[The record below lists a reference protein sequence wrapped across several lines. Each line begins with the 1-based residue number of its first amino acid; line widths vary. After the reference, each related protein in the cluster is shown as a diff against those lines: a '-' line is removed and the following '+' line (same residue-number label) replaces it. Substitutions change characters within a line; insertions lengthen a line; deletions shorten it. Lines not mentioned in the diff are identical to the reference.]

1 MTKTPDVVFL
11 FDVDNTLIDN
21 DRVQAHLKE
30 HLEQTY
36 GVAARDRYWEIL
48 EELRNELGYV
58 DYLGALERFRIE
70 AMHRPDVLRM
80 SSWLVDYPFADR
92 LYPGA
97 LDAVKHVQQWGTAVI
112 LSDGDA
118 VFQPRKVERS
128 GLWHAFD
135 DRVLIYIHKEQE
147 LDDVE
152 RLYPADHYV
161 LIDDKLRILSAV
173 KKIWGER
180 VTTVFPKQ
188 GHYAFDPKH
197 SGRVSARG
205 YRACQDRRSTQ
216 LRSVRIPQEELARQ
230 RSQRCAYEEGYRAQ
244 AAPRGRSQPQPA
256 ISPLSPRAVAR

>member
-1 MTKTPDVVFL
+1 VPFF

-21 DRVQAHLKE
+21 DRVQTDLNE
-30 HLEQTY
+30 HMEQRY

-48 EELRNELGYV
+48 EELRSKLGYV

-70 AMHRPDVLRM
+70 TIHRPDVLRM

-97 LDAVKHVQQWGTAVI
+97 LGAVKHVQKWGTAVI

-135 DRVLIYIHKEQE
+135 NRVLIYVHKEQE

-152 RLYPADHYV
+152 RFYPADHYV
-161 LIDDKLRILSAV
+161 LIDDKLRILAAV
-173 KKIWGER
+173 KKIWSER

-188 GHYAFDPKH
+188 GHYAHDPKILAEFPPADVELTRIGDLITCDL
-197 SGRVSARG
+197 SAFLENRAARG
-205 YRACQDRRSTQ
+205 
-216 LRSVRIPQEELARQ
+216 SVR
-230 RSQRCAYEEGYRAQ
+230 Y
-244 AAPRGRSQPQPA
+244 
-256 ISPLSPRAVAR
+256 

>member
-1 MTKTPDVVFL
+1 MTETASVVFL
-11 FDVDNTLIDN
+11 FDVDNTLVDN

-30 HLEQTY
+30 HLAQTY
-36 GVAARDRYWEIL
+36 GAATRDRYWEIL
-48 EELRNELGYV
+48 EELREELGYV
-58 DYLGALERFRIE
+58 DYLGALERYRIE
-70 AMHRPDVLRM
+70 ALHRPEVLRM

-97 LDAVKHVQQWGTAVI
+97 LDAVKHVQQWGSPVV

-135 DRVLIYIHKEQE
+135 GRVLIYIHKEQE
-147 LDDVE
+147 LDDVA

-161 LIDDKLRILSAV
+161 MIDDKLRILSTV

-188 GHYAFDPKH
+188 GHYAFDPDIL
-197 SGRVSARG
+197 AECPP
-205 YRACQDRRSTQ
+205 AD
-216 LRSVRIPQEELARQ
+216 IELAKIGDLV
-230 RSQRCAYEEGYRAQ
+230 AYDLPALL
-244 AAPRGRSQPQPA
+244 GRK
-256 ISPLSPRAVAR
+256 

>member
-1 MTKTPDVVFL
+1 MSKPLGIVFL

-21 DRVQAHLKE
+21 DRVQADLKE
-30 HLEQTY
+30 HLQQTY

-48 EELRNELGYV
+48 EELRSELGYV

-70 AMHRPDVLRM
+70 TIHRPDILRM

-97 LDAVKHVQQWGTAVI
+97 LEAVKHVQKWGPAVI

-135 DRVLIYIHKEQE
+135 NRVLIYVHKEQE
-147 LDDVE
+147 LEDVE
-152 RLYPADHYV
+152 RFYPADHYV
-161 LIDDKLRILSAV
+161 LIDDKLRILAAV
-173 KKIWGER
+173 KKTWSER

-188 GHYAFDPKH
+188 GHYAHDPKIL
-197 SGRVSARG
+197 AEFPP
-205 YRACQDRRSTQ
+205 AD
-216 LRSVRIPQEELARQ
+216 IELARIGDLITCDL
-230 RSQRCAYEEGYRAQ
+230 SSFLENHAAQ
-244 AAPRGRSQPQPA
+244 PTVRH
-256 ISPLSPRAVAR
+256 